1 MRSMI
6 GRELGDKEYEEF
18 KDGLDR
24 YVKIEGI
31 DSKLVNIPTIVT
43 GINDDGTI
51 SQEEIHPYA
60 YEVVDQNKRIID

>member
-1 MRSMI
+1 MK
-6 GRELGDKEYEEF
+6 GREIGNEEYE
-18 KDGLDR
+18 KLKNGLDR

-51 SQEEIHPYA
+51 RQEEIQSYA
-60 YEVVDQNKRIID
+60 YEVIEQNKRFID